1 MVSHTFA
8 TRLIPSSLN
17 ISPCWPH
24 LVAFRLF
31 LREYPATCCFI
42 TSSQARTCERS
53 PSRGKIP
60 IGIARTIRSISGM
73 RWPESCA
80 TPIGP
85 SIMWMRLGIGGMGS
99 ARFCHALRLLNND
112 FSQFYWG
119 DIEELGGNQRD
130 MCMYRIQIKNVYMHS
145 QSEHFHR
152 LGFRGHLSFR
162 YVTPTVF
169 ASRRMAAKSSQ
180 AFHCTFG
187 FLGSQRTMEIYRPGK
202 FYEHFVGFVGLK
214 QRCSDTQIGLCCNA
228 CRPTFA
234 RIQSLGCI
242 HFWSLIEIISQKSS
256 EMMTPLNIKGYQDTR
271 EKKNDG
277 TCVSIKFYY

>member
-1 MVSHTFA
+1 
-8 TRLIPSSLN
+8 
-17 ISPCWPH
+17 
-24 LVAFRLF
+24 
-31 LREYPATCCFI
+31 
-42 TSSQARTCERS
+42 
-53 PSRGKIP
+53 
-60 IGIARTIRSISGM
+60 
-73 RWPESCA
+73 
-80 TPIGP
+80 
-85 SIMWMRLGIGGMGS
+85 
-99 ARFCHALRLLNND
+99 
-112 FSQFYWG
+112 
-119 DIEELGGNQRD
+119 
-130 MCMYRIQIKNVYMHS
+130 MHS

-228 CRPTFA
+228 CRPIFA
-234 RIQSLGCI
+234 KIQSLGCI
-242 HFWSLIEIISQKSS
+242 SEAWSKLNLTNQAKWWPPWNISKLY
-256 EMMTPLNIKGYQDTR
+256 PKIALNIKGYQDTR
-271 EKKNDG
+271 EKKNDR